1 MEFVWK
7 IKKSWIPVDFSNK
20 TCYYYKAV
28 YNSLFGALAQLGERY
43 TGSVEVSGS
52 IPLCS
57 TTSYKSEPCAV
68 RRWVRI
74 YFYRPE
80 IYPISAIKRD
90 GLFLWSAVCFILI
103 FQTKRVAI
111 LFCAASIH
119 HKLVQKDKLTVQNLY
134 IEKLMLMKCKWNHY
148 VGLFRGDLWKSI
160 LKCKLWI
167 WIFTA
172 QMHRI
177 KRKIHC

>member
-1 MEFVWK
+1 MKNTALWNGV
-7 IKKSWIPVDFSNK
+7 
-20 TCYYYKAV
+20 
-28 YNSLFGALAQLGERY
+28 LAQLGERY

-90 GLFLWSAVCFILI
+90 GLFYGMLDIGQSLYGLEHLCAPLI
-103 FQTKRVAI
+103 EINAYKKKGQGEDSSPCPFLCINPASWLR
-111 LFCAASIH
+111 LFPIRRDAKEGCPIACVSSSICTGYRGYQ
-119 HKLVQKDKLTVQNLY
+119 KLLYTDK
-134 IEKLMLMKCKWNHY
+134 I
-148 VGLFRGDLWKSI
+148 WKYNN
-160 LKCKLWI
+160 
-167 WIFTA
+167 
-172 QMHRI
+172 
-177 KRKIHC
+177 

>member
-1 MEFVWK
+1 M
-7 IKKSWIPVDFSNK
+7 KKLTALFLSLAMILGLAA
-20 TCYYYKAV
+20 C
-28 YNSLFGALAQLGERY
+28 NSGTPSSTPSVPSEVPACLLYTSGALAQLGERY

-90 GLFLWSAVCFILI
+90 GLFYGALCV
-103 FQTKRVAI
+103 
-111 LFCAASIH
+111 LF
-119 HKLVQKDKLTVQNLY
+119 
-134 IEKLMLMKCKWNHY
+134 
-148 VGLFRGDLWKSI
+148 
-160 LKCKLWI
+160 
-167 WIFTA
+167 
-172 QMHRI
+172 
-177 KRKIHC
+177 